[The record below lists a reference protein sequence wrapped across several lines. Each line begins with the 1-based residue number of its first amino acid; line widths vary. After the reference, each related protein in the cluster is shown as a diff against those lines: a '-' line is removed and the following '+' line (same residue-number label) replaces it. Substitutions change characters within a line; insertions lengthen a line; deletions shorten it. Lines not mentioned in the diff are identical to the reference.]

1 MGCDVFANGDE
12 IACKAGDNK
21 VIAAFP
27 DVCLSPPSPPAGP
40 LPVPY
45 PNTSFSKDMQN
56 GSKTVMIKGKEVML
70 KDQSFYKTSPI
81 GDEAAT
87 NGLGA
92 SVITHVITGKT
103 YCVSW
108 SMDVKF
114 EGQNVDRHTDITSSN
129 HASKPG
135 SRMTPIPTT
144 ATGAEV
150 PLCTTHTWGIVDDS
164 EMKYTADQKKDR
176 LRKSKNVGDAHEAA
190 AADHNGVKDGNCM
203 SGPNEKS
210 KLYQVCQVC
219 HLLGNEVD
227 HVKRDASGKAM
238 ETVEVKSGGCN
249 IDLAPGGQHEQAMAV
264 ARDLGATHKYKL
276 TGKGAALGQQALI
289 NSGFPPGNIIIF

>member
-1 MGCDVFANGDE
+1 
-12 IACKAGDNK
+12 
-21 VIAAFP
+21 
-27 DVCLSPPSPPAGP
+27 
-40 LPVPY
+40 
-45 PNTSFSKDMQN
+45 
-56 GSKTVMIKGKEVML
+56 
-70 KDQSFYKTSPI
+70 
-81 GDEAAT
+81 
-87 NGLGA
+87 
-92 SVITHVITGKT
+92 
-103 YCVSW
+103 
-108 SMDVKF
+108 
-114 EGQNVDRHTDITSSN
+114 
-129 HASKPG
+129 
-135 SRMTPIPTT
+135 
-144 ATGAEV
+144 
-150 PLCTTHTWGIVDDS
+150 
-164 EMKYTADQKKDR
+164 
-176 LRKSKNVGDAHEAA
+176 
-190 AADHNGVKDGNCM
+190 M